1 MSDNVMIGAA
11 NREDDMLNR
20 LMVALDVNSSDAALQ
35 MRDRLGDSVGWL
47 KVGLR
52 LFVAEGPALV
62 RDLNRSHRLFLDL
75 KFHDIPNTVA
85 QAVESA
91 GGLGVNMINVHAG
104 GGSEMLNSAAKAAAA
119 FPEMSLIAVTVLTS
133 DPMPK
138 EQAKTVALERAKM
151 AQDAGLNGVV
161 CSVFEAAAIKAACGS
176 DFITVTPGIRWGGQ
190 DVQDQK
196 RVADPGSAIA
206 GGSDFLV
213 VGRPILHA
221 ADPRQAALEA
231 LSLMRSA

>member
-1 MSDNVMIGAA
+1 MPDVSSMNDA
-11 NREDDMLNR
+11 MLNR
-20 LMVALDVNSSDAALQ
+20 LMVALDVNRSDAALA

-62 RDLNRSHRLFLDL
+62 RALKRSHKVFLDL

-91 GGLGVNMINVHAG
+91 GGLGVNMMNVHAG
-104 GGSEMLNSAAKAAAA
+104 GGPEMLAAAA
-119 FPEMSLIAVTVLTS
+119 KSAADFPDMSLIAVTVLTS
-133 DPMPK
+133 DSMPI
-138 EQAKTVALERAKM
+138 EQAKVVALERAKM

-161 CSVFEAAAIKAACGS
+161 CSVFEAAAIKAACGHG
-176 DFITVTPGIRWGGQ
+176 FITVTPGIRWGDQ
-190 DVQDQK
+190 DLQDQK
-196 RVADPGSAIA
+196 RVADPTTAIA
-206 GGSDFLV
+206 AGSDYLV